1 MIRLQRKD
9 EMRMEVENDLA
20 KALETISD
28 EDMEKLD
35 ASCKKILSFKSVLSR
50 LLKNCVDEF
59 KDVSLKDIEEKYIVG
74 TPEISKTPV
83 HRDEVLK
90 EKKAVAD
97 MNTERIEGT
106 QNEDSTL
113 KEGTAIFDI
122 RFEAINPKIT
132 EEVITMLVNTE
143 SQGDFFPG
151 YPLTKRAV
159 YYCGRM
165 LSAQYGTVFTNSH
178 YEKVKRVISL
188 WVCLNPPDYRK
199 NTLNMYSLAEKRLV
213 GNFKEKKDNY
223 DLITVGMIC
232 LGDTEDDNC
241 TGLIKMLSI
250 LLSAEMEVEDK
261 KRRLHDE
268 FDLAMTKEMEKE
280 MISMCDYGQMVA
292 RKNLEKGVI
301 KGVLDSLK
309 NLMDTTGMNI
319 EQAMNALKV
328 PEKDRQMYISKMDQ

>member
-1 MIRLQRKD
+1 M
-9 EMRMEVENDLA
+9 
-20 KALETISD
+20 
-28 EDMEKLD
+28 
-35 ASCKKILSFKSVLSR
+35 
-50 LLKNCVDEF
+50 DEF
-59 KDVSLKDIEEKYIVG
+59 KDVSLKDIEEKYIIG

-83 HRDEVLK
+83 HRDENAPKVCDLK
-90 EKKAVAD
+90 EKKAAAD
-97 MNTERIEGT
+97 MNTERIQGT
-106 QNEDSTL
+106 QNEDSSL

-122 RFEAINPKIT
+122 RFEVVNPKIT

-188 WVCLNPPDYRK
+188 FVCLNPPDYRK
-199 NTLNMYSLAEKRLV
+199 NTLNMYSLTEKQLV
-213 GNFKEKKDNY
+213 GNYKEKKDNY

-268 FDLAMTKEMEKE
+268 FDLAMTKATV
-280 MISMCDYGQMVA
+280 VA
-292 RKNLEKGVI
+292 FGNWKR
-301 KGVLDSLK
+301 
-309 NLMDTTGMNI
+309 
-319 EQAMNALKV
+319 
-328 PEKDRQMYISKMDQ
+328 R

>member
-1 MIRLQRKD
+1 
-9 EMRMEVENDLA
+9 MEVENDLA

-28 EDMEKLD
+28 ENIQKLD
-35 ASCKKILSFKSVLSR
+35 ASCKKILSFKSVLAH
-50 LLKNCVDEF
+50 LLQTCVEEF
-59 KDVSLKDIEEKYIVG
+59 KDVSLKDIEEKYIIG
-74 TPEISKTPV
+74 MPEISKTLV
-83 HRDEVLK
+83 HRDENAPKVRNLK
-90 EKKAVAD
+90 EKKVDTD
-97 MNTERIEGT
+97 MNTERIQGS

-132 EEVITMLVNTE
+132 EEVITMLVNIE
-143 SQGDFFPG
+143 SQGAFFPG

-199 NTLNMYSLAEKRLV
+199 NTLNMYSLTEKRLV

-232 LGDTEDDNC
+232 LGIPRTITVRD
-241 TGLIKMLSI
+241 
-250 LLSAEMEVEDK
+250 
-261 KRRLHDE
+261 
-268 FDLAMTKEMEKE
+268 
-280 MISMCDYGQMVA
+280 
-292 RKNLEKGVI
+292 
-301 KGVLDSLK
+301 
-309 NLMDTTGMNI
+309 
-319 EQAMNALKV
+319 
-328 PEKDRQMYISKMDQ
+328 

>member
-1 MIRLQRKD
+1 MLFR
-9 EMRMEVENDLA
+9 
-20 KALETISD
+20 S
-28 EDMEKLD
+28 
-35 ASCKKILSFKSVLSR
+35 
-50 LLKNCVDEF
+50 
-59 KDVSLKDIEEKYIVG
+59 
-74 TPEISKTPV
+74 PV

-90 EKKAVAD
+90 EKKIAAGV
-97 MNTERIEGT
+97 NTERIEGA

-113 KEGTAIFDI
+113 KEGTVIFDI

-199 NTLNMYSLAEKRLV
+199 NTLNMYSLCEKQLV

-250 LLSAEMEVEDK
+250 LLSAEMEVGDK

-292 RKNLEKGVI
+292 RKNLEKGVVEGLVSAI
-301 KGVLDSLK
+301 KKMIANAD
-309 NLMDTTGMNI
+309 MTP
-319 EQAMNALKV
+319 EQAMNVLDI
-328 PEKDRQMYISKMDQ
+328 PENKRDMYKAKLSK